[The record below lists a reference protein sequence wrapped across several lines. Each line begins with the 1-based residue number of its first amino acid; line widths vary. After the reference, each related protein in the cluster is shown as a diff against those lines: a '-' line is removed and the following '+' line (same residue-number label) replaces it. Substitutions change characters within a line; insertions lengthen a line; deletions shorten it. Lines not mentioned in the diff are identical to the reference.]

1 MRRMIVEKF
10 RREFRLGPTTDD
22 TLQGLLVLAL
32 VASGR
37 VSSVQAAME
46 ILRRAPQSQG

>member
-1 MRRMIVEKF
+1 MIVEKF
-10 RREFRLGPTTDD
+10 QREYRLCSTPDD

-37 VSSVQAAME
+37 AGSVQAAME
-46 ILRRAPQSQG
+46 LLRESPPPG